1 MNLIKLGWNPLLN
14 QYFQQFRKQGL
25 LPARIANEQKL
36 LYLVYSEQGELRAEI
51 SGKFRH
57 RTLSRSSFP
66 KVGDWVVVTV
76 RPEEGKATI
85 HALLPRKNSFSR
97 KVAGENTE
105 EQIVAAN
112 IDTVFIVSGL
122 DGDFNLPRI
131 ERYLT
136 LTWDSGTR
144 PVIVLNKTDICSEV
158 EERIEEVK
166 LVAFGIPIHPICA
179 KKGDGLPQLREY
191 LGKGKTVVLLGSSGV
206 GKSTIIN
213 SLLGVERQSVRS
225 VRNTDSHGRHT
236 TSDRELIILPSGGM
250 IIDNPGMRELQM
262 WVDGEDP
269 QENFKDIEEL
279 ASRCRFR
286 DCMHQG
292 EPDCAIQDA
301 LKEGTLERKRF
312 RSYLKLK
319 KELRYLAARKD
330 QKARLVEKDKW
341 KKLSQWS
348 KQMKKDKFMTNPE

>member
-1 MNLIKLGWNPLLN
+1 MKLKELGWNPLLN

-36 LYLVYSEQGELRAEI
+36 LYLTYCEQGELRAEV

-85 HALLPRKNSFSR
+85 HALLPRKNGFSR

-122 DGDFNLPRI
+122 DGDFNLRRI
-131 ERYLT
+131 ERYLS
-136 LTWDSGTR
+136 LTWNSGTN
-144 PVIVLNKTDICSEV
+144 PVIVLNKTDICPEV
-158 EERIEEVK
+158 EGCIEKVESA
-166 LVAFGIPIHPICA
+166 AFGVPIHPISA
-179 KKGDGLPQLREY
+179 KKSEGLHMLQKY

-225 VRNTDSHGRHT
+225 VRDTDSHGRHT
-236 TSDRELIILPSGGM
+236 TSDRELIILPNRGM

-262 WVDGEDP
+262 WIDGEDMGK
-269 QENFKDIEEL
+269 NFKDIEKL

-286 DCMHQG
+286 DCSHQS
-292 EPDCAIQDA
+292 EPGCAIQEA
-301 LKEGTLERKRF
+301 LRKGTLGSKRF
-312 RSYLKLK
+312 QSYLKLK
-319 KELRYLAARKD
+319 KELRYLATRKD
-330 QKARLVEKDKW
+330 QKARLAEKDKW

-348 KQMKKDKFMTNPE
+348 KQMKKYQ

>member
-14 QYFQQFRKQGL
+14 QYFQEFRKQGL
-25 LPARIANEQKL
+25 FPARIAKEHKL

-112 IDTVFIVSGL
+112 IDTVFLVSGL
-122 DGDFNLPRI
+122 DGDFNLQRI

-136 LTWDSGTR
+136 LTWDSGIS
-144 PVIVLNKTDICSEV
+144 PVILLNKTDICFEV
-158 EERIEEVK
+158 EACIEKVESI
-166 LVAFGIPIHPICA
+166 AFGVPIHPISA
-179 KKGDGLPQLREY
+179 KKNEGLHILRQY
-191 LGKGKTVVLLGSSGV
+191 LDKGKTVVLLGSSGV

-213 SLLGVERQSVRS
+213 SLLGLECQSVRS
-225 VRNTDSHGRHT
+225 VRETDSHGRHT
-236 TSDRELIILPSGGM
+236 TSDRELILLPSGGM
-250 IIDNPGMRELQM
+250 IIDNPGMRELQV
-262 WVDGEDP
+262 WGEGEGL
-269 QENFKDIEEL
+269 QTTFRDIDKL
-279 ASRCRFR
+279 TLRCRFR
-286 DCMHQG
+286 DCSHQS
-292 EPDCAIQDA
+292 EPGCAVQGA
-301 LKEGTLERKRF
+301 LEEGTLESKRF
-312 RSYLKLK
+312 QSYLKLK
-319 KELRYLAARKD
+319 KELRYLATRKD
-330 QKARLVEKDKW
+330 KKSRLAEKEKW

-348 KQMKKDKFMTNPE
+348 RKMRKYQ

>member
-1 MNLIKLGWNPLLN
+1 MNLTELGWNPFLD
-14 QYFQQFRKQGL
+14 QFFQQFKRQGL
-25 LPARIANEQKL
+25 FPARIAKEHKL

-51 SGKFRH
+51 SGKFRY

-122 DGDFNLPRI
+122 DGDFNIQRI

-136 LTWDSGTR
+136 LTWDSGVS
-144 PVIVLNKTDICSEV
+144 PVILLNKTDICPEV
-158 EERIEEVK
+158 EGCIEKVES
-166 LVAFGIPIHPICA
+166 VAFGVAIHPISA
-179 KKGDGLPQLREY
+179 KKNEGVHILQKY

-213 SLLGVERQSVRS
+213 SLLGVERQSVQP
-225 VRNTDSHGRHT
+225 VRETDSHGRHT
-236 TSDRELIILPSGGM
+236 TPDRELIILSTGAM
-250 IIDNPGMRELQM
+250 IIDNPGMRELQL
-262 WVDGEDP
+262 WIDGEDLG
-269 QENFKDIEEL
+269 ENFRDIDDL
-279 ASRCRFR
+279 SSRCRFR
-286 DCMHQG
+286 DCQHRS
-292 EPDCAIQDA
+292 EPECAVLQV
-301 LKEGTLERKRF
+301 LEDRILDPKRF
-312 RSYLKLK
+312 QSYLKLK
-319 KELRYLAARKD
+319 KELRYLATRKD
-330 QKARLVEKDKW
+330 QKARLAEKEKG

-348 KQMKKDKFMTNPE
+348 KQMKKYK

>member
-1 MNLIKLGWNPLLN
+1 MNLTELGWNPLLN

-25 LPARIANEQKL
+25 FPTRIAKEHKL
-36 LYLVYSEQGELRAEI
+36 LYLVYCEQGELRAEV

-57 RTLSRSSFP
+57 RTQLKSSFP
-66 KVGDWVVVTV
+66 KVGDWVAASL
-76 RPEEGKATI
+76 RPHEGKATI
-85 HALLPRKNSFSR
+85 HVLLPRKNSFSR

-105 EQIVAAN
+105 EQVVAAN

-122 DGDFNLPRI
+122 DGDFNLRRI

-136 LTWDSGTR
+136 LTWNSETN
-144 PVIVLNKTDICSEV
+144 PVMVLNKTDICSEV

-166 LVAFGIPIHPICA
+166 LLAFGIPIHPISA
-179 KKGDGLPQLREY
+179 KKNEGLHILQKY

-213 SLLGVERQSVRS
+213 SLLGMERQSIYS
-225 VRNTDSHGRHT
+225 VRETDSHGRHT
-236 TSDRELIILPSGGM
+236 TSDRELIILPKGGM
-250 IIDNPGMRELQM
+250 IIDNPGMRELQL
-262 WVDGEDP
+262 WIDAEDLG
-269 QENFKDIEEL
+269 ENFKDVEKL

-286 DCMHQG
+286 DCSHQS
-292 EPDCAIQDA
+292 EPGCTVQEA
-301 LKEGTLERKRF
+301 LKKGTLESKRF

-319 KELRYLAARKD
+319 KELRYLATRKD
-330 QKARLVEKDKW
+330 QKARLAEKEKG

-348 KQMKKDKFMTNPE
+348 KQMKKYQ

>member
-1 MNLIKLGWNPLLN
+1 MNLTELGWNPFLD
-14 QYFQQFRKQGL
+14 QFFQQFRKQGFF
-25 LPARIANEQKL
+25 PARIAKEHKL
-36 LYLVYSEQGELRAEI
+36 LYLVYSKQGGLRAEI

-66 KVGDWVVVTV
+66 KVGDWVAVSL
-76 RPEEGKATI
+76 RPHEGKATI

-122 DGDFNLPRI
+122 DGDFNLRRI

-136 LTWDSGTR
+136 LTWNSETN

-166 LVAFGIPIHPICA
+166 LVAFGIPIHPISA
-179 KKGDGLPQLREY
+179 KKNKGLHILQKY

-213 SLLGVERQSVRS
+213 SLLGMKRQSIYS
-225 VRNTDSHGRHT
+225 VRETDSHGRHT
-236 TSDRELIILPSGGM
+236 TSDRELILLPNGGM
-250 IIDNPGMRELQM
+250 IIDNPGMRELQL
-262 WVDGEDP
+262 WIDGEDIG
-269 QENFKDIEEL
+269 ENFKDIEKL
-279 ASRCRFR
+279 AYRCRFR

-292 EPDCAIQDA
+292 EPGCAIQDA
-301 LKEGTLERKRF
+301 LGEGTLESKRF
-312 RSYLKLK
+312 QSYLKLK
-319 KELRYLAARKD
+319 KELRYMATRKD
-330 QKARLVEKDKW
+330 QKSRLAEKEKG

-348 KQMKKDKFMTNPE
+348 KQMKKYK